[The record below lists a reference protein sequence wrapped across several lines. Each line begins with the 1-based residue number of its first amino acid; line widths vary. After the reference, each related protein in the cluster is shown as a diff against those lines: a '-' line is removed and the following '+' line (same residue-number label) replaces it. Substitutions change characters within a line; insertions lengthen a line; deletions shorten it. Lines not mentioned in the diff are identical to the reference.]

1 MCWTQR
7 NAPDL
12 TADVRAGL
20 TRLGMRLIR
29 VRPAD
34 AAGQAGRDV
43 VAEEDGVLA
52 AWFDRHG
59 CRAAIVRPDHY
70 VFGVANDEDALGK
83 MLSELARRLQ

>member
-1 MCWTQR
+1 MSS
-7 NAPDL
+7 
-12 TADVRAGL
+12 ADL

-29 VRPAD
+29 VASAD
-34 AAGQAGRDV
+34 AAGQAGHDV

-70 VFGVANDEDALGK
+70 VFGVASDARALGS
-83 MLSELARRLQ
+83 MLSELATRLQ

>member
-1 MCWTQR
+1 MLDAR

-12 TADVRAGL
+12 TADVRADL

-29 VRPAD
+29 VGSKDTAD
-34 AAGQAGRDV
+34 QAGHEF

-52 AWFDRHG
+52 AWFDRYR

-70 VFGVANDEDALGK
+70 VFGVANDERALGK
-83 MLSELARRLQ
+83 MLSELATRLE